1 MTLVKYLLLSPAN
14 QIGQI
19 VLWDSDSRLGVQCTF
34 VAAEAKQESEK
45 EWHFIWMTCHQEK
58 GFLVG
63 GGIPE
68 LVISLRQPCNPSHPP
83 PSPLSGICIF
93 AALPILWPLL
103 QIRLLSSVH
112 DVTPG
117 PALETLFCCGHDV
130 AQFSWGPNLSK
141 FLKQHQLCLQR
152 SFPCGGAPDHESEC
166 VILPCCCVLCITS
179 PQHFST
185 PKRADFHHHPTPHP
199 KKTLKYFRLSL
210 WAPSPWVRV
219 HVTPPCDN
227 MNCHQHFI
235 LPTLGLNLLMLQLFP
250 VLTLVLTHSV
260 SY

>member
-1 MTLVKYLLLSPAN
+1 MCFSEVFTAFTNGRKSDWSDCSLRFRQQARSTMYICCSR
-14 QIGQI
+14 GQAR
-19 VLWDSDSRLGVQCTF
+19 VP
-34 VAAEAKQESEK
+34 KK

-68 LVISLRQPCNPSHPP
+68 LVISLRHPCNPSHPP

-141 FLKQHQLCLQR
+141 FLKPELQ
-152 SFPCGGAPDHESEC
+152 SVTDM
-166 VILPCCCVLCITS
+166 
-179 PQHFST
+179 
-185 PKRADFHHHPTPHP
+185 AD
-199 KKTLKYFRLSL
+199 
-210 WAPSPWVRV
+210 
-219 HVTPPCDN
+219 
-227 MNCHQHFI
+227 I
-235 LPTLGLNLLMLQLFP
+235 
-250 VLTLVLTHSV
+250 SV
-260 SY
+260 